1 MCYED
6 IKEKLFKLAHKE
18 RCPRSFIFYG
28 KNIEKIYEVSK
39 EFSLKLLGATFLN
52 TRDIIEI
59 KNDKKIISIEDI
71 RNLNLEMMKKSEVF
85 NNRVIIIYNGDK
97 MTKEAQNAFL
107 KSLEDSIENIFIIL
121 VLKDKSKIIPTILS
135 RCLCIKF
142 GKIDFNEYKLLVENF
157 SKDCE
162 EIEKLYLQTKGDI
175 FFTISI
181 LQNGIINKMYLH
193 SLELFK
199 CFYERDI
206 IKVLE
211 LSREINNF
219 KDMENVFLDI
229 LLTVARDIY
238 IYKQTDNENFVCSL
252 IFKED
257 IKNISKN
264 ILNNTI
270 YKFLKHSNGFRY
282 RINLNM
288 NLEVCYKIFIL
299 KVMEV

>member
-6 IKEKLFKLAHKE
+6 IKENLFKLAHKE
-18 RCPRSFIFYG
+18 RCSRSFIFYG

-39 EFSLKLLGATFLN
+39 EFSLKLLGATSLN

-121 VLKDKSKIIPTILS
+121 VLKDKSKMIPTILS

-142 GKIDFNEYKLLVENF
+142 GKIDFDEYKLSVESF
-157 SKDCE
+157 SKDYE
-162 EIEKLYLQTKGDI
+162 KIEKLYLQTKGDI
-175 FFTISI
+175 FFTTSI

-199 CFYERDI
+199 YFYEKDV
-206 IKVLE
+206 IKVL
-211 LSREINNF
+211 
-219 KDMENVFLDI
+219 
-229 LLTVARDIY
+229 
-238 IYKQTDNENFVCSL
+238 
-252 IFKED
+252 
-257 IKNISKN
+257 
-264 ILNNTI
+264 
-270 YKFLKHSNGFRY
+270 
-282 RINLNM
+282 
-288 NLEVCYKIFIL
+288 
-299 KVMEV
+299 